1 MDEIRGR
8 FGRDGLALG
17 LTFSAKRPGGKRSG

>member
-17 LTFSAKRPGGKRSG
+17 LTFAANGTPRKRSG

>member
-1 MDEIRGR
+1 MDKIRDR

-17 LTFSAKRPGGKRSG
+17 LTFSPKPPGGKRSA